1 MKLTV
6 RLRPVLPRKDPL
18 TSLEAN
24 ALTQRSIQQL
34 LVDGANE
41 HELPRSYQKYLG
53 AVPSY
58 TKRLSRLE
66 DLGARLFLLGLLDA
80 DHCLDNEAH
89 QG

>member
-6 RLRPVLPRKDPL
+6 RLRPVLPRKDSL

-34 LVDGANE
+34 LFDRANE
-41 HELPRSYQKYLG
+41 HELPRSYRKYLG
-53 AVPSY
+53 ALQSY

-66 DLGARLFLLGLLDA
+66 DLGARLFFWGLLDA
-80 DHCLDNEAH
+80 DHCLDDEAH

>member
-6 RLRPVLPRKDPL
+6 RLRPVLPREDPL

-34 LVDGANE
+34 LFDGANE
-41 HELPRSYQKYLG
+41 HELPRSYRKYLG
-53 AVPSY
+53 ALQSC

-66 DLGARLFLLGLLDA
+66 YLVARLFFWGLLDA
-80 DHCLDNEAH
+80 DHCLDDEAH